1 MINYSICIMGTKPGT
16 KKADITETKAYGTSQ
31 CTEVIDIHKFA
42 KHISDH
48 GSVYSRG
55 DVVGLLTQAVD
66 CLREMML
73 DGKKVRLG
81 DLGDF
86 YPELAT
92 EGADTTDEFNAQKIK
107 EVNVIWIPGKSFK
120 NLRAEAE
127 FQLVPSRKAQ
137 ADAIEVI
144 RNEETIQGLE

>member
-1 MINYSICIMGTKPGT
+1 MINYSISINSCKPGT
-16 KKADITETKAYGTSQ
+16 KKTEQTYATKAYGTSQ

-73 DGKKVRLG
+73 KARRSDSETWATSTPNSPQKVLTPPTSSTLR
-81 DLGDF
+81 
-86 YPELAT
+86 
-92 EGADTTDEFNAQKIK
+92 
-107 EVNVIWIPGKSFK
+107 KSK
-120 NLRAEAE
+120 R
-127 FQLVPSRKAQ
+127 
-137 ADAIEVI
+137 
-144 RNEETIQGLE
+144 

>member
-1 MINYSICIMGTKPGT
+1 MIQYSIMIMGTKPGT

-31 CTEVIDIHKFA
+31 CTEVIDINKFA

-73 DGKKVRLG
+73 EGKKVRLG

-86 YPELAT
+86 YPELQT
-92 EGADTTDEFNAQKIK
+92 EGAVTTEDFTADNIK
-107 EVNVIWIPGKSFK
+107 AVNVCWIPGRLFK
-120 NLRAEAE
+120 DLRSEAE

-137 ADAIEVI
+137 EDAIEVI
-144 RNEETIQGLE
+144 RNSETIQGLE

>member
-1 MINYSICIMGTKPGT
+1 MINYSILIQGTKPGT

-31 CTEVIDIHKFA
+31 CKEVMDINKFA
-42 KHISDH
+42 KHIADH

-73 DGKKVRLG
+73 EGKKVRLG

-86 YPELAT
+86 YPELKT
-92 EGADTTDEFNAQKIK
+92 KGADTTDEFSAQNIE
-107 EVNVIWIPGKSFK
+107 EVNVIWLPGKSFQ